1 MIVENN
7 FESLYNTG
15 WVNSSRTEYRMIIE
29 LGLLA
34 LLVFAVLVVI
44 GILIIIFVIGSL
56 IMFLPATII
65 AIVVL
70 LLTGSWYFAGIAFL
84 IIAVLMIIF
93 RK

>member
-1 MIVENN
+1 
-7 FESLYNTG
+7 
-15 WVNSSRTEYRMIIE
+15 MIIE